1 MDTSWN
7 FIQNNVLYICQSGT
21 SGYANAAK
29 GYLYEL
35 LNKKITVKSLPFAC
49 DNSHDVET
57 TAFDEYIGTTKSTEL
72 TDPEV
77 SIIHSTPDLWSK
89 IISDLNIKSP
99 VIIGRTVW
107 ELEKLVPEWVDSI
120 NSSNITHVSVPT
132 LWNKKTFIQSGVK
145 KPILVDPH
153 IYVDYPFKEYTLEYL
168 LKNKSIIL
176 MENDTNHDVVNDKH
190 FKDGYIFYSISQFT
204 DRKGITDLIKVF
216 CETYTD
222 KDNVILL
229 LKTFRDGYSEEE
241 QNKCIFYISEAIRSC
256 NNKKYAPII
265 YIKDNLNFDEI
276 KSLHNIGDCYIS
288 LPKAEGF
295 GLGIYDAYNLHKRI
309 IVTGFGGHVEYLGP
323 NYIGLVGY
331 KLTSFDKKLF
341 PRFDFDDTYKWANVN
356 LNDASKLMINHS
368 NNKLTNFSKKHPI
381 LFDGGIYEKEWDGY
395 NYYSWVASKLTLY
408 VLDVNIKS
416 LILHFVAVFNGKIV
430 VNDTSYEFLIG
441 FNKIEIKKTNE
452 ILKLTQ
458 SHFIPSITFNDSDDT
473 RELSYKLYKIE
484 LKHSNDTTEI
494 LNIDTI
500 KYISPEQ
507 YNNIKDNKL
516 EINSS
521 LIQIN
526 NEEYIKYI
534 GQTGTSGYASAA
546 KGYIADYVIKNTS
559 ITWQQL
565 KFDDSNN
572 DLDYYVDVLAES
584 AVNKKFKMYDKLI
597 LHSTPDLWRGFIKEN
612 QNISRIIGYCTWESN
627 KMPLKWVNNINLVEE
642 VWVPSNFNKR
652 TFIDSG
658 VKCKIKVV
666 PHIWHPQKLINKSN
680 IRIYDYC
687 KNEVPNHKF
696 TFYSI
701 GELNFRKGIE
711 DLVKVFDKFNDK
723 YENTQLILKLHYKGY
738 TQESKNKCIS
748 DIQKF
753 TTKVGTSIFLIMD
766 HLSNK
771 DILTLHSFGDCY
783 VSLTK
788 GEGFG
793 LTIFDAYNLGKKV
806 ITTGY
811 GGSVDFLGTDY
822 NGLVKYK
829 IDKVYG
835 METFSTNYT
844 EDQKWAYPDLDHA
857 YKLMEKSYKKL

>member
-222 KDNVILL
+222 EDNVILL

-241 QNKCIFYISEAIRSC
+241 QNKCIFYISEAIKSC

-473 RELSYKLYKIE
+473 RELSYKLYAIE

-500 KYISPEQ
+500 KYISPEFYANIQ
-507 YNNIKDNKL
+507 NNNILDSNGKIVTEYGSYGEMFVKTTKNNPNGKINLNSNQISFYSHRSGWDYALGGLFDFHNSRGIMLDGFLENAFVWRKDEFIQKNKIPYRKPWVGFFHNPPNMPTWFSDNNAYPNSILHDKYFKQSLINCKGLYVLSNYHAKFLKKMVPQIPVNVLYHPTEVPDNK
-516 EINSS
+516 
-521 LIQIN
+521 
-526 NEEYIKYI
+526 
-534 GQTGTSGYASAA
+534 
-546 KGYIADYVIKNTS
+546 
-559 ITWQQL
+559 
-565 KFDDSNN
+565 FD
-572 DLDYYVDVLAES
+572 
-584 AVNKKFKMYDKLI
+584 
-597 LHSTPDLWRGFIKEN
+597 
-612 QNISRIIGYCTWESN
+612 
-627 KMPLKWVNNINLVEE
+627 
-642 VWVPSNFNKR
+642 FNKFLNNKNKSLVNIGWWLR
-652 TFIDSG
+652 KLNSFYQLDSPYHKIRLLPNN
-658 VKCKIKVV
+658 KCKDTIFRLSK
-666 PHIWHPQKLINKSN
+666 IERTLYDIELTDEQNKSV
-680 IRIYDYC
+680 R
-687 KNEVPNHKF
+687 
-696 TFYSI
+696 
-701 GELNFRKGIE
+701 L
-711 DLVKVFDKFNDK
+711 L
-723 YENTQLILKLHYKGY
+723 
-738 TQESKNKCIS
+738 
-748 DIQKF
+748 
-753 TTKVGTSIFLIMD
+753 D
-766 HLSNK
+766 HLSNDEYDK
-771 DILTLHSFGDCY
+771 LLTENIVFLDLYDSSANNAIIECIARGTPLLINKHPAIIEYLGEEYPFYFDTYTNATDKLNDIDLIKHTHEYLMDFPLRKNIMIDTF
-783 VSLTK
+783 VSQ
-788 GEGFG
+788 F
-793 LTIFDAYNLGKKV
+793 
-806 ITTGY
+806 
-811 GGSVDFLGTDY
+811 
-822 NGLVKYK
+822 
-829 IDKVYG
+829 
-835 METFSTNYT
+835 
-844 EDQKWAYPDLDHA
+844 
-857 YKLMEKSYKKL
+857 EKSEIYQKL